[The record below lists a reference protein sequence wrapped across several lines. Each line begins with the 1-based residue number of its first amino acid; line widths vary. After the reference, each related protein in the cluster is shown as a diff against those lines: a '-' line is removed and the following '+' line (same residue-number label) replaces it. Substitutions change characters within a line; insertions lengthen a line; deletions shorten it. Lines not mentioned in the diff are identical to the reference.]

1 MLAFQQASGQ
11 LVFSFTEMVSK
22 EEDVEEIDIGFLR
35 GVFTG
40 CFLHVLV
47 VKRNIESK
55 RIFCLCKT
63 SILAKGERQTS
74 RNHKWEL
81 KSSKYTERY
90 RSINLFNQA
99 KKKRHRFQS

>member
-40 CFLHVLV
+40 CFLHV
-47 VKRNIESK
+47 S
-55 RIFCLCKT
+55 C
-63 SILAKGERQTS
+63 
-74 RNHKWEL
+74 
-81 KSSKYTERY
+81 
-90 RSINLFNQA
+90 
-99 KKKRHRFQS
+99 